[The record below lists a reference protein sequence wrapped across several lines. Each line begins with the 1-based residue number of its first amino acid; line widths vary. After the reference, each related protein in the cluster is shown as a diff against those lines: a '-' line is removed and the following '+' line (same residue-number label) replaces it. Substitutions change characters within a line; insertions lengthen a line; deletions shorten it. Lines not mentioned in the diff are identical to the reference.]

1 MSTFSTS
8 RSGSA
13 PLSQLVLAVSLAPLL
28 ALMGCAADAAAKQ
41 ASQPLLTPA
50 AFRAAATAASTPTA
64 AEEVNT
70 PQASQPP
77 LRELPRETD
86 AAETIVLTGPPA
98 LASPAAEAV
107 SAPAAPAAAA
117 ASSTGRSSAST
128 GQASSSPQVSGAPA
142 GRSVDALVG
151 QINGR
156 PLFASEFFAPM
167 DARLRAEARRLP
179 PRQWAQFARE
189 EINRA
194 LRTRVVNELL
204 LAEARAS
211 LTPEQRKGLLA
222 FIENFRETL
231 VSQNQGSE
239 EIAERNLLEQEG
251 ATLDQ
256 KARELLDQELLR
268 MQLRKALA
276 DQVQVSWR
284 EVEIEYERRKDEFQ
298 PPPTITLRM
307 IRIPADDLERRRRVE
322 EALAKGE
329 PFEAVAR
336 RQSAWNPE
344 GGGLYPR
351 DGALQ
356 LDAPSL
362 AEANIFGPAPLN
374 DAARSLSPGAWTG
387 PIEFN
392 GSLHWLYLERVER
405 RSVSLFD
412 AQLQLYNE
420 LRNRRLQEAEQRYL
434 EELISRGSL
443 TNLARMEQRLLAFA
457 IERYLLSPEAS
468 AQGAGSEGGAA
479 PREGDG
485 AGPPPTRP

>member
-1 MSTFSTS
+1 MSTLSTS
-8 RSGSA
+8 RSCGA

-64 AEEVNT
+64 AEEVNA

-98 LASPAAEAV
+98 LASSAAEAV

-117 ASSTGRSSAST
+117 TSSTTGRPSVSAE
-128 GQASSSPQVSGAPA
+128 QASSSPQTSGA

-276 DQVQVSWR
+276 DQAQVSWR
-284 EVEIEYERRKDEFQ
+284 EVEIEYERRRDEFQ

-322 EALAKGE
+322 EALARGE

-479 PREGDG
+479 QREGDG

>member
-1 MSTFSTS
+1 M
-8 RSGSA
+8 
-13 PLSQLVLAVSLAPLL
+13 
-28 ALMGCAADAAAKQ
+28 
-41 ASQPLLTPA
+41 
-50 AFRAAATAASTPTA
+50 
-64 AEEVNT
+64 
-70 PQASQPP
+70 
-77 LRELPRETD
+77 
-86 AAETIVLTGPPA
+86 
-98 LASPAAEAV
+98 
-107 SAPAAPAAAA
+107 
-117 ASSTGRSSAST
+117 
-128 GQASSSPQVSGAPA
+128 
-142 GRSVDALVG
+142 G

-167 DARLRAEARRLP
+167 DARLRAEAKRLP
-179 PRQWAQFARE
+179 PQQWVQFARR
-189 EINRA
+189 EISQA

-239 EIAERNLLEQEG
+239 EIAERALLEQEG
-251 ATLDQ
+251 ATLDE

-307 IRIPADDLERRRRVE
+307 IRIPADDADRRRRVE
-322 EALAKGE
+322 EALARGE
-329 PFEAVAR
+329 SFEAVAKR
-336 RQSAWNPE
+336 ESAWNPE

-362 AEANIFGPAPLN
+362 AQADIFGPAPLN
-374 DAARSLSPGAWTG
+374 EAARSLSPGSWTG
-387 PIEFN
+387 PIAFN
-392 GSLHWLYLERVER
+392 NALHWLYLEKIEQP
-405 RSVSLFD
+405 STPLFE

-434 EELISRGSL
+434 EDLINRGSL
-443 TNLARMEQRLLAFA
+443 TDLARMERRLLAFA
-457 IERYLLSPEAS
+457 IERYLLPQASSRSSDEAPASRSPTRQTAS
-468 AQGAGSEGGAA
+468 
-479 PREGDG
+479 
-485 AGPPPTRP
+485 PPPSRP